1 MLRFTPDS
9 APLVPAVLDPGHQ
22 LLLRRRIA
30 RQLVRDQ
37 HARRPAL
44 ALEELAQEA
53 LGGPLVAP
61 ALDQHVEY
69 DAVLVA
75 RPPQPVLLA
84 RDLDLDLVQVPL
96 VAGTGQPPAD
106 LVREAL
112 AELERPLPHGLVAD
126 RDAAGGQQLLDHPQG
141 EREAEVEPDRVA
153 DDLGREAVAGVGR
166 SGGWRHP
173 GPIAGSPPARNP
185 SPANLTVSLMERGK
199 PAGTPGRIAL
209 PVAGDDAAAK
219 AVVLRLIDEL
229 GFDGVDA
236 GGLDESWRQ
245 QPDTP
250 VYGTNH
256 VAEGV
261 RRALAEASPERK
273 PEWRATP
280 NSPGD
285 FASPA

>member
-22 LLLRRRIA
+22 LLLGGRIA

-44 ALEELAQEA
+44 ALEELTQEA

-61 ALDQHVEY
+61 ALDQDVEY
-69 DAVLVA
+69 GALLVD

-173 GPIAGSPPARNP
+173 GPIAGAPACAQPITSQLDGARDGAMGWR
-185 SPANLTVSLMERGK
+185 SRGT
-199 PAGTPGRIAL
+199 GHH
-209 PVAGDDAAAK
+209 
-219 AVVLRLIDEL
+219 
-229 GFDGVDA
+229 DG
-236 GGLDESWRQ
+236 SWPRSS
-245 QPDTP
+245 
-250 VYGTNH
+250 
-256 VAEGV
+256 
-261 RRALAEASPERK
+261 ASP
-273 PEWRATP
+273 
-280 NSPGD
+280 
-285 FASPA
+285 